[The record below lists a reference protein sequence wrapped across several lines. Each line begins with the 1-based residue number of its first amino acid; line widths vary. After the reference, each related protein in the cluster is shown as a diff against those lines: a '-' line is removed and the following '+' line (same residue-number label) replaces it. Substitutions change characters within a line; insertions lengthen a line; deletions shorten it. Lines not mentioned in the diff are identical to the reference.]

1 MDKITKLLIKA
12 VNHLLYK
19 SNLLNN
25 YIKLKSL
32 EQRLGEKGRRSVY
45 WVSIHY

>member
-25 YIKLKSL
+25 YISVPLKWDEL
-32 EQRLGEKGRRSVY
+32 NN
-45 WVSIHY
+45 

>member
-25 YIKLKSL
+25 YHYCPIKV
-32 EQRLGEKGRRSVY
+32 G
-45 WVSIHY
+45 